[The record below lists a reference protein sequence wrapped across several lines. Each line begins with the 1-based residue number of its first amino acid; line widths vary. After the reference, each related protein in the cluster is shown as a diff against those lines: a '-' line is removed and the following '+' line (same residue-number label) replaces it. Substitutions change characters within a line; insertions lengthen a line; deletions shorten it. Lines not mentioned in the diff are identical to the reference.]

1 MIVGYDTN
9 FDFTRSDFNVQ
20 LKVLKH
26 EVNVSSNQIF
36 NMDLLDFGPSYI
48 GIPVLSKSD
57 SKNNSLVIGHHF
69 YEQKENKIGAC
80 AFSYCLKNH
89 HYVNLPEFTIY
100 TLIVPHDSNKCG
112 TLPLQRSIWD
122 NYTRPF
128 QPLQPKYISLYS
140 KKGRGP
146 IFPKQK
152 NGQIKIKFLKCCN
165 KDCSICKNKKLSVK
179 NIECKFFYPYISL
192 DKLDSSVPL

>member
-20 LKVLKH
+20 LEVLNHKV
-26 EVNVSSNQIF
+26 NASSNQIF
-36 NMDLLDFGPSYI
+36 NMDLLDFEPSYI

-57 SKNNSLVIGHHF
+57 SKNKSLVISHHF
-69 YEQKENKIGAC
+69 YEQEENKIEAC
-80 AFSYCLKNH
+80 TFSYCLKNRCC
-89 HYVNLPEFTIY
+89 VNLPELTIY
-100 TLIVPHDSNKCG
+100 TLIVPHDNNKCG
-112 TLPLQRSIWD
+112 TLPLKLNIW
-122 NYTRPF
+122 NKYTKPF

-140 KKGRGP
+140 KKGCGP

-165 KDCSICKNKKLSVK
+165 KDCSICKNKKLSVN
-179 NIECKFFYPYISL
+179 NIECKCFYPL
-192 DKLDSSVPL
+192 NKLDSSVPLE